1 LVFGLQDMKV
11 LQILNRQLSSP
22 MDWISAPGGKFD
34 ISSLLEQQLEML
46 Y

>member
-1 LVFGLQDMKV
+1 MKV
-11 LQILNRQLSSP
+11 LQILNRQLSP
-22 MDWISAPGGKFD
+22 MDYPAPGGKFD